1 MTPAG
6 SCSPLEINFQTMLLC
21 TERKEIRREKKEK
34 SSNNGNGKTNKMLR
48 HFQNGL
54 RSGLLGDFLQKCPF
68 LFLKEK
74 NRKERLFLCVFHQN
88 RLCSSFCFF
97 FFFFFRICPDG
108 MGFYYIYIYTFP
120 CRGVKSTR
128 PQSPTFLMCNAPPVS
143 IYTNAAFRCL
153 FIYFLQFE
161 GEVEWRMKLSDSSD
175 RRGVRGEVASALETS
190 AVAPATVPHFTRL
203 CDLVNS
209 SSIFVI
215 VAHRSCFF
223 FICLFRQAG
232 SG

>member
-54 RSGLLGDFLQKCPF
+54 RSGLLGDSLQKCPF

-74 NRKERLFLCVFHQN
+74 NRKERLFLCVFHQIDFA
-88 RLCSSFCFF
+88 LLFVSSSSSS
-97 FFFFFRICPDG
+97 
-108 MGFYYIYIYTFP
+108 GFAQMEWVFITYIYIHFLLP

-143 IYTNAAFRCL
+143 IYERRVSLSLYL
-153 FIYFLQFE
+153 F
-161 GEVEWRMKLSDSSD
+161 
-175 RRGVRGEVASALETS
+175 
-190 AVAPATVPHFTRL
+190 FT
-203 CDLVNS
+203 
-209 SSIFVI
+209 I
-215 VAHRSCFF
+215 
-223 FICLFRQAG
+223 
-232 SG
+232 